1 MGITKH
7 RLIGTSYLVRLAEDI
22 RPKIESILLDV
33 FNGSSHEFE
42 IEFKKQIYRIN
53 AVPLSRNKNKID
65 KILVVEKNITA
76 EKIASQQ
83 LEASLEKEKSLNEM
97 KSRFVS
103 MASHEFRTPLSTVLS
118 SVSLIEK
125 YIEKGSYENTTK
137 HVKRIK
143 NSVKG
148 LTDILNDFLSVDKL
162 ENQKS
167 EVKLSHFDYR
177 KFANEML
184 EDMNSICQDGQIIEL
199 KIDGEDVIIESDVNI
214 LRNILYNLLSNAIK
228 YSKENQSIYFYN
240 KIEPNNLEIKIR
252 DHGIGIPINEQ
263 KQLFTRFFRAK
274 NATNIKGT
282 GLGLTIVKNYLDM
295 LGGTISFTSEENKGT
310 EFNISIPLKN

>member
-1 MGITKH
+1 M
-7 RLIGTSYLVRLAEDI
+7 
-22 RPKIESILLDV
+22 
-33 FNGSSHEFE
+33 
-42 IEFKKQIYRIN
+42 
-53 AVPLSRNKNKID
+53 
-65 KILVVEKNITA
+65 
-76 EKIASQQ
+76 
-83 LEASLEKEKSLNEM
+83 
-97 KSRFVS
+97 
-103 MASHEFRTPLSTVLS
+103 
-118 SVSLIEK
+118 
-125 YIEKGSYENTTK
+125 
-137 HVKRIK
+137 
-143 NSVKG
+143 
-148 LTDILNDFLSVDKL
+148 
-162 ENQKS
+162 
-167 EVKLSHFDYR
+167 
-177 KFANEML
+177 
-184 EDMNSICQDGQIIEL
+184 QIIEL

-240 KIEPNNLEIKIR
+240 KIEPNHLEIKIR